1 MGKSGSCDLRVT
13 EWQSQNP
20 SAGGALDY
28 LFHADPGLPRSV
40 THTGILGSPSGLPL
54 LSTLEETWL
63 LVSPLVPPSSP
74 ALEPTVS
81 APEPTVSAPQ
91 TYRELTG
98 TKHLKY
104 KGVQGTGLCTGSV
117 YSRGKTDTD
126 TQTRIPEH
134 QSNCRRLHRVQ
145 KAVGAKKPAEE
156 PATLPAQPQRPLRI
170 NTHAHVNTHVQSR
183 MHTRTHV
190 HTCVHACT
198 RAATH
203 TCSRICTHAH
213 VRSRHTCTRMYF
225 YSPPSVPFLMF
236 ILLLPRNL
244 QVAC

>member
-1 MGKSGSCDLRVT
+1 MFR
-13 EWQSQNP
+13 
-20 SAGGALDY
+20 
-28 LFHADPGLPRSV
+28 ADPGLPRPV

-81 APEPTVSAPQ
+81 APQ

-104 KGVQGTGLCTGSV
+104 KDVQGTGLCTGSV

-156 PATLPAQPQRPLRI
+156 PAMLPAQPQRPLRI
-170 NTHAHVNTHVQSR
+170 NTHAHVDTHVQSH
-183 MHTRTHV
+183 MHTCTHALTHV
-190 HTCVHACT
+190 HTYVHACMQP
-198 RAATH
+198 RIHAAAYT
-203 TCSRICTHAH
+203 
-213 VRSRHTCTRMYF
+213 HTCTRVQQTHMHTHVLLFPSLCAFPHVYLAA
-225 YSPPSVPFLMF
+225 SQKPPSC
-236 ILLLPRNL
+236 LLR
-244 QVAC
+244 AE